1 MLADTVREMT
11 LIELI
16 EAYGYECAE
25 GGAGYTT
32 DNSEEYLTEIKRRL
46 AAGEVE

>member
-1 MLADTVREMT
+1 MELT

-16 EAYGYECAE
+16 EAYGYECAL
-25 GGAGYTT
+25 GGKGYTT
-32 DNSEEYLTEIKRRL
+32 DDSEMYLDEIKRRL